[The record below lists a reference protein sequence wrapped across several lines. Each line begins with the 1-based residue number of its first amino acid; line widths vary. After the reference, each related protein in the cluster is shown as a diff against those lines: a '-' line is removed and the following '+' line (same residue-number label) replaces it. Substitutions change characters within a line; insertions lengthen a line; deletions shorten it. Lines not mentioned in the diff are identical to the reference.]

1 MNSEEL
7 TPPKHIGIIIDGNRR
22 RAKQHWLTTFEGHY
36 KGVLAVEDVME
47 AAQKRG
53 IPTLSIYGFSTENR
67 KREGEEIEGLM
78 KIFSEILEKL
88 LYKVIQGKNIKINIL
103 GDKERFSESLQAL
116 MQKVESASDQNTQ
129 YTLNLCLSYGGR
141 NEIVQACK
149 NILKDTQSG
158 KIVEEE
164 ISEDLFNSYL
174 YTQGQ
179 SYPDLIIRTSG
190 EQRLS
195 NFLTWQSA
203 YSELIFL
210 DTLWPDFSTTE
221 LEKIIQ
227 DFTGIER
234 RFGGLKW

>member
-1 MNSEEL
+1 M
-7 TPPKHIGIIIDGNRR
+7 
-22 RAKQHWLTTFEGHY
+22 
-36 KGVLAVEDVME
+36 LAVEDVME

-210 DTLWPDFSTTE
+210 DTLWPDFNE
-221 LEKIIQ
+221 EVLDQCLEEFSRRK
-227 DFTGIER
+227 R
-234 RFGGLKW
+234 RFGK

>member
-22 RAKQHWLTTFEGHY
+22 RAKQHGLTTFEGHY

-210 DTLWPDFSTTE
+210 DTLWPDFNE
-221 LEKIIQ
+221 EVLDQCLEEFSRRK
-227 DFTGIER
+227 R
-234 RFGGLKW
+234 RFGK

>member
-1 MNSEEL
+1 
-7 TPPKHIGIIIDGNRR
+7 
-22 RAKQHWLTTFEGHY
+22 
-36 KGVLAVEDVME
+36 VLAVEDVME

-210 DTLWPDFSTTE
+210 DTLWPDFNE
-221 LEKIIQ
+221 EVLDQCLEEFSRRK
-227 DFTGIER
+227 R
-234 RFGGLKW
+234 RFGK